1 MNGRLRGRIV
11 RVLAVL
17 CLCCVARASPAQDL
31 VSGLSQDQVEI
42 NSSYAGTSIV
52 VFGAIEGGDTGGGGK
67 DVVVVVRGPDADM
80 TVRRKARIA
89 GLWVNRDQMKLGG
102 LPSYYYLSS
111 TRPLAAIA
119 SAQTLQRYQ
128 LGLADLVPQSMSTH
142 YPPKAEPFRLA
153 AIAERARQGLY
164 AEEQSV
170 EFLSYSL
177 FRVRIPIPATA
188 PRGEYTVEA
197 YLFRDGTVTSAQS
210 TPLFVDQKGLE
221 RRLYRFAHNYP
232 LTYGL
237 SAVLVA
243 MLLGW
248 LSSLMIRQQR

>member
-1 MNGRLRGRIV
+1 LFLIAS
-11 RVLAVL
+11 LF
-17 CLCCVARASPAQDL
+17 CLGTQTARAQDL

-52 VFGAIEGGDTGGGGK
+52 VFGAIEGTDYSPASPK

-89 GLWVNRDQMKLGG
+89 GLWINRDQMKFGG
-102 LPSYYYLSS
+102 MPAYYFIASS
-111 TRPLAAIA
+111 RPLAKVA
-119 SAQTLQRYQ
+119 SSQTLDRYQ
-128 LGLADLVPQSMSTH
+128 LGLAHVTPLTMSTH
-142 YPPKAEPFRLA
+142 HPDKAEPFRIA
-153 AIAERARQGLY
+153 AIGERARDGLY
-164 AEEQSV
+164 AETENV

-221 RRLYRFAHNYP
+221 RRLYRFAHTSPY
-232 LTYGL
+232 TYGL
-237 SAVLVA
+237 SAVLMA
-243 MLLGW
+243 MTIGW
-248 LSSLMIRQQR
+248 LSSLLIRQQR